1 MKSTFCFIY
10 NELVTHMQRSKRR
23 KDYWKTQISRHV
35 STCDS
40 CKERVKNPLTLKQMR
55 GYNRNT
61 K

>member
-10 NELVTHMQRSKRR
+10 NELVTHMQKSKKR
-23 KDYWKTQISRHV
+23 KTYWNGLLVKHI